1 MSHQGV
7 GIALPFMTSFAS
19 IIVLTTVCVLF
30 FVLLL
35 GLSMKTLWPW
45 KIFMKAR
52 TTSTW
57 SCNCKYL
64 ACLMRVKG
72 YEPQNLTK
80 EFCEPCEARRDDSDA
95 CGAPESKDGPHLE
108 HIVLFRPEGTHSVS
122 VESSQSGSVLLSP
135 CVSLA
140 VSGTRAK
147 CCLKTLQW
155 AQDEEHFA
163 PISRRDSHPCL
174 HFQGRRGRQAD
185 GICVLSLLSL
195 CA

>member
-7 GIALPFMTSFAS
+7 GVAFPFMTSFAS
-19 IIVLTTVCVLF
+19 IIVLTTLCVLF

-45 KIFMKAR
+45 KIFTKAR

-80 EFCEPCEARRDDSDA
+80 ECCELCEARRDDSDA
-95 CGAPESKDGPHLE
+95 CGAPESKDGPH
-108 HIVLFRPEGTHSVS
+108 
-122 VESSQSGSVLLSP
+122 SP
-135 CVSLA
+135 
-140 VSGTRAK
+140 
-147 CCLKTLQW
+147 LQT
-155 AQDEEHFA
+155 
-163 PISRRDSHPCL
+163 
-174 HFQGRRGRQAD
+174 
-185 GICVLSLLSL
+185 
-195 CA
+195 